1 MSAMKNKKNFPG
13 LDGFVWWTGIVEGR
27 QDPLKLGRVQVRCF
41 GWHTESKQNIPSDE
55 LLWAHPAFAA
65 NVYQTTHVPKEGE
78 NVFGFFMDGE
88 DGQFPFYF
96 GVIPAIPG
104 KIYPKTEGF
113 SDPGDDADVKRRPI
127 PVHLGKP
134 TRYPNIQ
141 DLDEPTTSRLARN
154 ENIDKTPLGGAYAA
168 NFKKLAADVVA
179 SEATGGTDTTQILAS
194 GLLEILASEKPF
206 YAAKYP
212 YNCSVMTESGHYIDY
227 DDSPGAERITLLHR
241 TGSFL
246 ELKPNGDVR
255 LYAAN
260 DLYLTGEKNVYITA
274 KTKMIHNKAVTEI
287 LEEIQMLKHTTKG
300 IHIDNIGYHY

>member
-134 TRYPNIQ
+134 TRYPNEK

-154 ENIDKTPLGGAYAA
+154 ENIDKTPLGGASA
-168 NFKKLAADVVA
+168 N
-179 SEATGGTDTTQILAS
+179 GQIV
-194 GLLEILASEKPF
+194 ASEKPF